1 MLVCE
6 GSGASF
12 ALLAMIC
19 AAVYKGIDMGSCC
32 LSDGRRSV
40 FVQERGRE
48 SASAAD
54 KSRT

>member
-19 AAVYKGIDMGSCC
+19 AAVYKGIDMGSL
-32 LSDGRRSV
+32 LSVRWERRV
-40 FVQERGRE
+40 FVRERQRE
-48 SASAAD
+48 RERECFSG
-54 KSRT
+54 